1 MVLFLKGIAMGSAD
15 VVPGVSGG
23 TIAFITGIYEELISS
38 IQSVNLTSLK
48 LLREG
53 RLKRFWEVING
64 RFLVVLVLGIL
75 VSIFSLA
82 KGVTFALE
90 NYPIHLWS
98 FFFGL
103 ILISAVVVLRN
114 INRWTI
120 GKGALMITGAIFAF
134 FLTSITPA
142 TSPDS
147 LLFVF
152 ISGLIAICAMIL
164 PGISGS
170 FILVI
175 LGKYEYILNSLKEL
189 DFAVIGVFAV
199 GCIIGLLSFARLISW
214 TFRKYHD
221 FTISVLA
228 GFMLGS
234 LNKVWPWKEVLQYRL
249 NSAGKQVP
257 LFEKNIS
264 PGDYFSISGNDPYL
278 IQAILFMAFGFFI
291 VLAIERLASFSSKA
305 K

>member
-1 MVLFLKGIAMGSAD
+1 MGGAD

-38 IQSVNLTSLK
+38 IQSVNLTTLK
-48 LLREG
+48 LLSQG
-53 RLKRFWEVING
+53 KFLRFWEVING
-64 RFLVVLVLGIL
+64 RFLFVLLLGIL

-82 KGVTFALE
+82 KGVTYALE

-103 ILISAVVVLRN
+103 ILISAVVVVRN
-114 INRWTI
+114 INQWSV
-120 GKGALMITGAIFAF
+120 GKGFLIILGAIGAF
-134 FLTSITPA
+134 LLTSITPA
-142 TSPDS
+142 SSPDT

-175 LGKYEYILNSLKEL
+175 LGKYEYILNSLKDL
-189 DFAVIGVFAV
+189 DFLVIIVFAI
-199 GCIIGLLSFARLISW
+199 GCVIGLLSFARLISW
-214 TFRKYHD
+214 TFRNYHD
-221 FTISVLA
+221 FTIAVLA
-228 GFMLGS
+228 GFMIGS
-234 LNKVWPWKEVLQYRL
+234 LNKVWPWKEVLEYRL
-249 NSAGKQVP
+249 NSSGEQVP
-257 LFEKNIS
+257 LFEKNVS
-264 PGDYFSISGNDPYL
+264 PGDYLSITGSDPFL

-291 VLAIERLASFSSKA
+291 VLAIERLATYTSKN